1 MRVSITQRQG
11 GFTLLEVIL
20 VIVIMG
26 ILSVISFEFFTGS
39 VKIYTVARAN
49 NTLYQIGR
57 NSLWRIIRDARSATG
72 CTISGSDLILTN
84 IQPTPLDDAT
94 TVSYVLDGEVLL
106 RIREGVNPPTE
117 NPIAKPVTVAAF
129 NQQSG
134 FLRVYLEL
142 TDPEGG
148 KAEFLAGV
156 TLQNQSARF
165 QGDWE
170 ELAEPANLFK

>member
-1 MRVSITQRQG
+1 
-11 GFTLLEVIL
+11 
-20 VIVIMG
+20 
-26 ILSVISFEFFTGS
+26 
-39 VKIYTVARAN
+39 
-49 NTLYQIGR
+49 
-57 NSLWRIIRDARSATG
+57 
-72 CTISGSDLILTN
+72 
-84 IQPTPLDDAT
+84 
-94 TVSYVLDGEVLL
+94 
-106 RIREGVNPPTE
+106 VNPPTE

-142 TDPEGG
+142 TDLAGG